1 MKIKEVKN
9 NDSHRIILERRKKID
24 LLKESG
30 NNYVNDFSGNIRC
43 EQIRKI
49 SNDKNIIDNEK
60 KKFVVMG
67 RMMSKRIMGKSSFAN
82 IKDSSGSIQF
92 YVDKKKFTEDQFK
105 IFKNSDIGD
114 IIYVEGYLFKTKTN
128 ELTLFAVDFNL
139 VTKSLRPL
147 PEKFHG
153 LSDQEIKYRKRYLD
167 LICNKGSWDTFN
179 DRFKII
185 KAVRNYFDNLGF
197 VEVETPMMQKIPG
210 GATAKPFIT
219 HHNTLDMDLYM
230 RIAPELY
237 LKRLIVGGFEKIYE
251 INRNFRNEGVSSKHN
266 PEFTMIE
273 FYQTYCNYS
282 DMMNITEDL
291 LRYVVNK
298 VKGVSLI
305 NYQGQNLDFG
315 KPFKRITLKESIL
328 EFENNLTKDDIDNID
343 KIKNYCSKENIDITK
358 HSSIG
363 EIQFALFEK
372 IVEPNL
378 LDPTFITEYPIEV
391 SPLARVNNENPL
403 IADRFEF
410 FIMGK
415 EIANGFSELND
426 PDDQRKRFENQAA
439 LKDGGNDEAMYF
451 DEDYI
456 EAFEHGMPPTAGEGI
471 GIDRLVMIRTD
482 SPSIRDVLLF
492 PLMR

>member
-1 MKIKEVKN
+1 MEDKN
-9 NDSHRIILERRKKID
+9 NDSHRLILERRKKLD

-30 NNYVNDFSGNIRC
+30 NNYLNDFSGNISC

-197 VEVETPMMQKIPG
+197 IEVETPMMQKIPG

-378 LDPTFITEYPIEV
+378 LDPTFVTEYPIEV

-456 EAFEHGMPPTAGEGI
+456 EALEHGMPPTAGEGI
-471 GIDRLVMIRTD
+471 GIDRLVMILTD

>member
-1 MKIKEVKN
+1 MEDNK
-9 NDSHRIILERRKKID
+9 NDSHRLILERRKKLD
-24 LLKESG
+24 ALKESG
-30 NNYVNDFSGNIRC
+30 NNYLNNFSGNTSC
-43 EQIRKI
+43 NQIRKI
-49 SNDKNIIDNEK
+49 SNNDNIIGNEK
-60 KKFVVMG
+60 KRFIIMG

-82 IKDSSGSIQF
+82 IKDESGSMQF
-92 YVDKKKFTEDQFK
+92 YVDKKIFSEEQFQM
-105 IFKNSDIGD
+105 FKSSDIGD
-114 IIYVEGYLFKTKTN
+114 IIYVEGYLFKTKTD
-128 ELTLFAVDFNL
+128 ELTLFAGDFNL
-139 VTKSLRPL
+139 ITKSLRPL

-167 LICNKGSWDTFN
+167 LICNKDSWNTFN

-185 KAVRNYFDNLGF
+185 KAIRNFFDNAGF
-197 VEVETPMMQKIPG
+197 IEVETPMMQKIPG
-210 GATAKPFIT
+210 GATARPFIT
-219 HHNTLDMDLYM
+219 HHNTLDIDLYM

-273 FYQTYCNYS
+273 FYQTYCNYL
-282 DMMNITEDL
+282 DMMDATEEL
-291 LRYVVNK
+291 LKYVVNE
-298 VKGVSLI
+298 VKGKSII
-305 NYQGQNLDFG
+305 NYQGQDLDFG
-315 KPFKRITLKESIL
+315 KPFKRLTLKNSIL
-328 EFENNLTKDDIDNID
+328 EHEKSLKSDDIDDID
-343 KIKNYCSKENIDITK
+343 KLTNLCNKENIDISK
-358 HSSIG
+358 YSSIG

-378 LDPTFITEYPIEV
+378 LEPTFITEYPIEV
-391 SPLARVNNENPL
+391 SPLARVNNENSL

-426 PDDQRKRFENQAA
+426 PDDQRRRFENQAA
-439 LKDGGNDEAMYF
+439 LKDDGDEEAMYF

-456 EAFEHGMPPTAGEGI
+456 EALEYGMPPTAGEGI
-471 GIDRLVMIRTD
+471 GIDRLVMILTN

>member
-1 MKIKEVKN
+1 MEDNK
-9 NDSHRIILERRKKID
+9 NDSHRLILERRKKLD
-24 LLKESG
+24 ALKESG
-30 NNYVNDFSGNIRC
+30 NNYLNNFSGNTSC
-43 EQIRKI
+43 NQIRKI
-49 SNDKNIIDNEK
+49 SNNDNIIGNEK
-60 KKFVVMG
+60 KRFIIMG

-82 IKDSSGSIQF
+82 IKDESGSMQF
-92 YVDKKKFTEDQFK
+92 YVDKKIFSEEQFQ
-105 IFKNSDIGD
+105 IFKSSDIGD
-114 IIYVEGYLFKTKTN
+114 IIYVEGYLFKTKTD
-128 ELTLFAVDFNL
+128 ELTLFASDFNL
-139 VTKSLRPL
+139 ITKSLRPL

-167 LICNKGSWDTFN
+167 LICNKDSWNTFN

-185 KAVRNYFDNLGF
+185 KAIRNFFDNEGF
-197 VEVETPMMQKIPG
+197 IEVETPMMQKIPG
-210 GATAKPFIT
+210 GATARPFIT
-219 HHNTLDMDLYM
+219 HHNTLDIDLYM

-273 FYQTYCNYS
+273 FYQTYCNYL
-282 DMMNITEDL
+282 DMMDVTEEL
-291 LRYVVNK
+291 LKYVVNE
-298 VKGVSLI
+298 VKGKSII
-305 NYQGQNLDFG
+305 NYQGQDLDFG
-315 KPFKRITLKESIL
+315 KPFKRLTLKNSIL
-328 EFENNLTKDDIDNID
+328 EHEKSLKSDDIDDID
-343 KIKNYCSKENIDITK
+343 KLTNLCNKENIDISK
-358 HSSIG
+358 YSSIG

-378 LDPTFITEYPIEV
+378 LEPTFITEYPIEV
-391 SPLARVNNENPL
+391 SPLARVNNENSL

-426 PDDQRKRFENQAA
+426 PDDQRRRFENQAA
-439 LKDGGNDEAMYF
+439 LKDDGDEEAMYF

-456 EAFEHGMPPTAGEGI
+456 EALEYGMPPTAGEGI
-471 GIDRLVMIRTD
+471 GIDRLVMILTN

>member
-1 MKIKEVKN
+1 MEDKN
-9 NDSHRIILERRKKID
+9 NDSHRLILERRKKLD

-30 NNYVNDFSGNIRC
+30 NNYLNDFSGNISC

-197 VEVETPMMQKIPG
+197 IEVETPMMQKIPG

-456 EAFEHGMPPTAGEGI
+456 EALEHGMPPTAGEGI
-471 GIDRLVMIRTD
+471 GIDRLVMIITD

>member
-1 MKIKEVKN
+1 
-9 NDSHRIILERRKKID
+9 
-24 LLKESG
+24 
-30 NNYVNDFSGNIRC
+30 
-43 EQIRKI
+43 
-49 SNDKNIIDNEK
+49 
-60 KKFVVMG
+60 MG

-82 IKDSSGSIQF
+82 IKDESGSMQF
-92 YVDKKKFTEDQFK
+92 YVDKKVFSAEQFK
-105 IFKNSDIGD
+105 IFKSSDIGD
-114 IIYVEGYLFKTKTN
+114 IIYVEGYLFKTKTD
-128 ELTLFAVDFNL
+128 ELTLFAGDFNL
-139 VTKSLRPL
+139 ITKSLRPL

-167 LICNKGSWDTFN
+167 LICNKDSWNTFN

-185 KAVRNYFDNLGF
+185 KAVRNFFDNKGF
-197 VEVETPMMQKIPG
+197 IEVETPMMQKIPG
-210 GATAKPFIT
+210 GATARPFVT
-219 HHNTLDMDLYM
+219 HHNTLNIDLYM

-273 FYQTYCNYS
+273 FYQTYCNYF
-282 DMMNITEDL
+282 DMMDTTEEL
-291 LRYVVNK
+291 LKYVVNQ
-298 VKGVSLI
+298 VKGKSLI
-305 NYQGQNLDFG
+305 NYQGHDLDFG
-315 KPFKRITLKESIL
+315 KPFKRMTLKNSIL
-328 EFENNLTKDDIDNID
+328 EHERSLKKDDINDID
-343 KIKNYCSKENIDITK
+343 KLTKFCNKENIDISK
-358 HSSIG
+358 YSSIG

-372 IVEPNL
+372 IVESNL
-378 LDPTFITEYPIEV
+378 LEPTFITEYPIEV
-391 SPLARVNNENPL
+391 SPLARVNNENSL

-439 LKDGGNDEAMYF
+439 LKDDGDEEAMYF

-456 EAFEHGMPPTAGEGI
+456 EALEYGMPPTAGEGI
-471 GIDRLVMIRTD
+471 GIDRLVMILTN

>member
-1 MKIKEVKN
+1 
-9 NDSHRIILERRKKID
+9 
-24 LLKESG
+24 
-30 NNYVNDFSGNIRC
+30 
-43 EQIRKI
+43 
-49 SNDKNIIDNEK
+49 
-60 KKFVVMG
+60 
-67 RMMSKRIMGKSSFAN
+67 
-82 IKDSSGSIQF
+82 
-92 YVDKKKFTEDQFK
+92 
-105 IFKNSDIGD
+105 
-114 IIYVEGYLFKTKTN
+114 
-128 ELTLFAVDFNL
+128 

-197 VEVETPMMQKIPG
+197 IEVETPMMQKIPG

-328 EFENNLTKDDIDNID
+328 ELKIILQKTILIILTK
-343 KIKNYCSKENIDITK
+343 
-358 HSSIG
+358 
-363 EIQFALFEK
+363 
-372 IVEPNL
+372 
-378 LDPTFITEYPIEV
+378 
-391 SPLARVNNENPL
+391 
-403 IADRFEF
+403 
-410 FIMGK
+410 
-415 EIANGFSELND
+415 
-426 PDDQRKRFENQAA
+426 
-439 LKDGGNDEAMYF
+439 
-451 DEDYI
+451 
-456 EAFEHGMPPTAGEGI
+456 
-471 GIDRLVMIRTD
+471 
-482 SPSIRDVLLF
+482 
-492 PLMR
+492 

>member
-1 MKIKEVKN
+1 MEDKN
-9 NDSHRIILERRKKID
+9 NDSHRLILERRKKLD

-30 NNYVNDFSGNIRC
+30 NNYLNDFSGNISC

-114 IIYVEGYLFKTKTN
+114 IIYVKGYLFKTKTN

-197 VEVETPMMQKIPG
+197 IEVETPMMQKIPG

-439 LKDGGNDEAMYF
+439 LKDSGNDEAMYF

-456 EAFEHGMPPTAGEGI
+456 EALEHGMPPTAGEGI
-471 GIDRLVMIRTD
+471 GIDRLVMILTD

>member
-1 MKIKEVKN
+1 MEDNK
-9 NDSHRIILERRKKID
+9 NDSHRLILERRKK
-24 LLKESG
+24 LNALKESG
-30 NNYVNDFSGNIRC
+30 NNYLNNFSGNTSC
-43 EQIRKI
+43 NQIRKI
-49 SNDKNIIDNEK
+49 SNNDNIIGNEK
-60 KKFVVMG
+60 KRFIIMG

-82 IKDSSGSIQF
+82 IKDESGSMQF
-92 YVDKKKFTEDQFK
+92 YVDKKIFSEEQFQ
-105 IFKNSDIGD
+105 IFKSSDIGD
-114 IIYVEGYLFKTKTN
+114 IIYVEGYLFKTKTD
-128 ELTLFAVDFNL
+128 ELTLFAGDFNL
-139 VTKSLRPL
+139 ITKSLRPL

-167 LICNKGSWDTFN
+167 LICNKDSWNTFN

-185 KAVRNYFDNLGF
+185 KAIRNFFDNAGF
-197 VEVETPMMQKIPG
+197 IEVETPMMQKIPG
-210 GATAKPFIT
+210 GATARPFIT
-219 HHNTLDMDLYM
+219 HHNTLDIDLYM

-273 FYQTYCNYS
+273 FYQTYCNYL
-282 DMMNITEDL
+282 DMMDATEEL
-291 LRYVVNK
+291 LKYVVNE
-298 VKGVSLI
+298 VKGKSII
-305 NYQGQNLDFG
+305 NYQGQDLDFG
-315 KPFKRITLKESIL
+315 KPFKRLTLKNSIL
-328 EFENNLTKDDIDNID
+328 EHEKSLKSDDIDDID
-343 KIKNYCSKENIDITK
+343 KLTNLCNKENIDISK
-358 HSSIG
+358 YSSIG

-378 LDPTFITEYPIEV
+378 LEPTFITEYPIEV
-391 SPLARVNNENPL
+391 SPLARVNNENSL

-426 PDDQRKRFENQAA
+426 PDDQRRRFENQAA
-439 LKDGGNDEAMYF
+439 LKDDGDEEAMYF

-456 EAFEHGMPPTAGEGI
+456 EALEYGMPPTAGEGI
-471 GIDRLVMIRTD
+471 GIDRLVMILTN

>member
-1 MKIKEVKN
+1 
-9 NDSHRIILERRKKID
+9 
-24 LLKESG
+24 LKESG
-30 NNYVNDFSGNIRC
+30 NNYLNDFSGNISC

-197 VEVETPMMQKIPG
+197 IEVETPMMQKIPG

-456 EAFEHGMPPTAGEGI
+456 EALEHGMPPTAGEGI
-471 GIDRLVMIRTD
+471 GIDRLVMILTD

>member
-1 MKIKEVKN
+1 MEDKS
-9 NDSHRIILERRKKID
+9 NDSHRLILERRKKLD

-30 NNYVNDFSGNIRC
+30 NNYLNDFSGNISC

-197 VEVETPMMQKIPG
+197 IEVETPMMQKIPG

-456 EAFEHGMPPTAGEGI
+456 EALEHGMPPTAGEGI
-471 GIDRLVMIRTD
+471 GIDRLVMILTD

>member
-1 MKIKEVKN
+1 MEDKK
-9 NDSHRIILERRKKID
+9 NDSHRLILERRKKLD

-30 NNYVNDFSGNIRC
+30 NNYLNDFSGNISC

-197 VEVETPMMQKIPG
+197 IEVETPMMQKIPG

-328 EFENNLTKDDIDNID
+328 EFENNLTKDDIDDID

-456 EAFEHGMPPTAGEGI
+456 EALEHGMPPTAGEGI
-471 GIDRLVMIRTD
+471 GIDRLVMILTD

>member
-1 MKIKEVKN
+1 MEDNK
-9 NDSHRIILERRKKID
+9 NDSHRLILERRKKLD
-24 LLKESG
+24 ALKESG
-30 NNYVNDFSGNIRC
+30 NNYLNNFSGNTSC

-49 SNDKNIIDNEK
+49 SNEDNIVDNEK
-60 KKFVVMG
+60 KRFIIMG

-82 IKDSSGSIQF
+82 IKDESGSMQF
-92 YVDKKKFTEDQFK
+92 YVDKKMFSAEQFK
-105 IFKNSDIGD
+105 IFKSSDIGD
-114 IIYVEGYLFKTKTN
+114 IIYVEGYLFKTKTD
-128 ELTLFAVDFNL
+128 ELTLFAGDFNL
-139 VTKSLRPL
+139 ITKSLRPL

-167 LICNKGSWDTFN
+167 LICNKDSWNTFN

-185 KAVRNYFDNLGF
+185 KAVRNFFDNKGF
-197 VEVETPMMQKIPG
+197 IEVETPMMQKIPG
-210 GATAKPFIT
+210 GATARPFVT
-219 HHNTLDMDLYM
+219 HHNTLNIDLYM

-273 FYQTYCNYS
+273 FYQTYCNYF
-282 DMMNITEDL
+282 DMMDTTEEL
-291 LRYVVNK
+291 LKYVVNQ
-298 VKGVSLI
+298 VKGKSLI
-305 NYQGQNLDFG
+305 NYQGHDLDFG
-315 KPFKRITLKESIL
+315 KPFKRMTLKNSIL
-328 EFENNLTKDDIDNID
+328 EYERSLKKDDINDID
-343 KIKNYCSKENIDITK
+343 KLTKFCNKENIDISK
-358 HSSIG
+358 YSSIG

-372 IVEPNL
+372 IVESNL
-378 LDPTFITEYPIEV
+378 LEPTFITEYPIEV
-391 SPLARVNNENPL
+391 SPLARVNNENSL

-426 PDDQRKRFENQAA
+426 PDDQRRRFENQAA
-439 LKDGGNDEAMYF
+439 LKNDGDEEAMYF

-456 EAFEHGMPPTAGEGI
+456 EALEYGMPPTAGEGI
-471 GIDRLVMIRTD
+471 GIDRLVMILTN

>member
-1 MKIKEVKN
+1 MEDNK
-9 NDSHRIILERRKKID
+9 NDSHRLILERRKK
-24 LLKESG
+24 LNALKESG
-30 NNYVNDFSGNIRC
+30 NNYLNNFSGNTSC
-43 EQIRKI
+43 NQIRKI
-49 SNDKNIIDNEK
+49 SNNDNIIGNEK
-60 KKFVVMG
+60 KRFIIMG
-67 RMMSKRIMGKSSFAN
+67 RMMSKRVMGKSSFAN
-82 IKDSSGSIQF
+82 IKDESGSMQF
-92 YVDKKKFTEDQFK
+92 YVDKKIFSEEQFQ
-105 IFKNSDIGD
+105 IFKSSDIGD
-114 IIYVEGYLFKTKTN
+114 IIYVEGYLFKTKTD
-128 ELTLFAVDFNL
+128 ELTLFAGDFNL
-139 VTKSLRPL
+139 ITKALRPL

-167 LICNKGSWDTFN
+167 LICNKDSWNTFN

-185 KAVRNYFDNLGF
+185 KAIRNFFDNAGF
-197 VEVETPMMQKIPG
+197 IEVETPMMQKIPG
-210 GATAKPFIT
+210 GATARPFIT
-219 HHNTLDMDLYM
+219 HHNTLDIDLYM

-273 FYQTYCNYS
+273 FYQTYCNYL
-282 DMMNITEDL
+282 DMMDATEEL
-291 LRYVVNK
+291 LKYVVNE
-298 VKGVSLI
+298 VKGKSII
-305 NYQGQNLDFG
+305 NYQGQDLDFG
-315 KPFKRITLKESIL
+315 KPFKRLTLKNSIL
-328 EFENNLTKDDIDNID
+328 EHEKSLKSDDIDDID
-343 KIKNYCSKENIDITK
+343 KLTNLCNKENIDISK
-358 HSSIG
+358 YSSIG

-378 LDPTFITEYPIEV
+378 LEPTFITEYPIEV
-391 SPLARVNNENPL
+391 SPLARVNNENSL

-426 PDDQRKRFENQAA
+426 PDDQRRRFENQAA
-439 LKDGGNDEAMYF
+439 LKDDGDEEAMYF

-456 EAFEHGMPPTAGEGI
+456 EALEYGMPPTAGEGI
-471 GIDRLVMIRTD
+471 GIDRLVMILTN

>member
-1 MKIKEVKN
+1 MEDNK
-9 NDSHRIILERRKKID
+9 NDSHRLILERRKKLD
-24 LLKESG
+24 ELKESG
-30 NNYVNDFSGNIRC
+30 NNYLNNFSGNTSC

-49 SNDKNIIDNEK
+49 SNEDNIVDNEK
-60 KKFVVMG
+60 KRFIIMG

-82 IKDSSGSIQF
+82 IKDESGSMQF
-92 YVDKKKFTEDQFK
+92 YVDKKVFSAEQFK
-105 IFKNSDIGD
+105 IFKSSDIGD
-114 IIYVEGYLFKTKTN
+114 IIYVEGYLFKTKTD
-128 ELTLFAVDFNL
+128 ELTLFAGDFNL
-139 VTKSLRPL
+139 ITKSLRPL

-167 LICNKGSWDTFN
+167 LICNKDSWNTFN

-185 KAVRNYFDNLGF
+185 KAVRNFFDNKGF
-197 VEVETPMMQKIPG
+197 IEVETPMMQKIPG
-210 GATAKPFIT
+210 GATARPFVT
-219 HHNTLDMDLYM
+219 HHNTLNIDLYM

-273 FYQTYCNYS
+273 FYQTYCNYL
-282 DMMNITEDL
+282 DMMDTTEEL
-291 LRYVVNK
+291 LKYVVNQ
-298 VKGVSLI
+298 VKGKSLI
-305 NYQGQNLDFG
+305 NYQGHDLDFG
-315 KPFKRITLKESIL
+315 KPFKRMTLKNSIL
-328 EFENNLTKDDIDNID
+328 EHEKSLKKDDINDID
-343 KIKNYCSKENIDITK
+343 KLTKFCNKENIDISK
-358 HSSIG
+358 YSSIG

-372 IVEPNL
+372 IVESNL
-378 LDPTFITEYPIEV
+378 LEPTFITEYPIEV
-391 SPLARVNNENPL
+391 SPLARVNNENSL

-426 PDDQRKRFENQAA
+426 PDDQRRRFENQAA
-439 LKDGGNDEAMYF
+439 LKNDGDEEAMYF

-456 EAFEHGMPPTAGEGI
+456 EALEYGMPPTAGEGI
-471 GIDRLVMIRTD
+471 GIDRLVMILTN

>member
-1 MKIKEVKN
+1 MEDNK
-9 NDSHRIILERRKKID
+9 NDSHRLILERRKKLD
-24 LLKESG
+24 VLKESG
-30 NNYVNDFSGNIRC
+30 NNYLNNFSGNTSC
-43 EQIRKI
+43 NQIRKI
-49 SNDKNIIDNEK
+49 SNNDNIIGNEK
-60 KKFVVMG
+60 KRFIIMG

-82 IKDSSGSIQF
+82 IKDESGSMQF
-92 YVDKKKFTEDQFK
+92 YVDKKIFSEEQFQT
-105 IFKNSDIGD
+105 FKSSDIGD
-114 IIYVEGYLFKTKTN
+114 IIYVEGYLFKTKTD
-128 ELTLFAVDFNL
+128 ELTLFAGDFNL
-139 VTKSLRPL
+139 ITKSLRPL

-167 LICNKGSWDTFN
+167 LICNKDSWNTFN

-185 KAVRNYFDNLGF
+185 KAIRNFFDNAGF
-197 VEVETPMMQKIPG
+197 IEVETPMMQKIPG
-210 GATAKPFIT
+210 GATARPFIT
-219 HHNTLDMDLYM
+219 HHNTLDIDLYM

-273 FYQTYCNYS
+273 FYQTYCNYL
-282 DMMNITEDL
+282 DMMDATEEL
-291 LRYVVNK
+291 LKYVVNE
-298 VKGVSLI
+298 VKGKSII
-305 NYQGQNLDFG
+305 NYQGQDLDFG
-315 KPFKRITLKESIL
+315 KPFKRLTLKNSIL
-328 EFENNLTKDDIDNID
+328 EHEKSLKSDDIDDID
-343 KIKNYCSKENIDITK
+343 KLTNLCNKENIDISK
-358 HSSIG
+358 YSSIG

-378 LDPTFITEYPIEV
+378 LEPTFITEYPIEV
-391 SPLARVNNENPL
+391 SPLARVNNENSL

-426 PDDQRKRFENQAA
+426 PDDQRRRFENQAA
-439 LKDGGNDEAMYF
+439 LKDDGDEEAMYF

-456 EAFEHGMPPTAGEGI
+456 EALEYGMPPTAGEGI
-471 GIDRLVMIRTD
+471 GIDRLVMILTN

>member
-1 MKIKEVKN
+1 MEDNK
-9 NDSHRIILERRKKID
+9 NDSHRLILERRKKLD
-24 LLKESG
+24 ALKESG
-30 NNYVNDFSGNIRC
+30 NNYLNNFSGNTSC
-43 EQIRKI
+43 EQIRKV
-49 SNDKNIIDNEK
+49 SNEDNIVDNEK
-60 KKFVVMG
+60 KRFIIMG

-82 IKDSSGSIQF
+82 IKDESGSMQF
-92 YVDKKKFTEDQFK
+92 YVDKKVFSAEQFK
-105 IFKNSDIGD
+105 IFKSSDIGD
-114 IIYVEGYLFKTKTN
+114 IIYVEGYLFKTKTD
-128 ELTLFAVDFNL
+128 ELTLFAGDFNL
-139 VTKSLRPL
+139 ITKSLRPL

-167 LICNKGSWDTFN
+167 LICNKDSWNTFN

-185 KAVRNYFDNLGF
+185 KAVRNFFDNKGF
-197 VEVETPMMQKIPG
+197 IEVETPMMQKIPG
-210 GATAKPFIT
+210 GATARPFVT
-219 HHNTLDMDLYM
+219 HHNTLNIDLYM

-273 FYQTYCNYS
+273 FYQTYCNYL
-282 DMMNITEDL
+282 DMMDTTEEL
-291 LRYVVNK
+291 LKYVVNQ
-298 VKGVSLI
+298 VKGKSLI
-305 NYQGQNLDFG
+305 NYQGHDLDFG
-315 KPFKRITLKESIL
+315 KPFKRMTLKNSIL
-328 EFENNLTKDDIDNID
+328 EHERSLKKDDINDID
-343 KIKNYCSKENIDITK
+343 KLTKFCNKENIDISK
-358 HSSIG
+358 YSSIG

-372 IVEPNL
+372 IVESNL
-378 LDPTFITEYPIEV
+378 LEPTFITEYPIEV
-391 SPLARVNNENPL
+391 SPLARVNNENSL

-426 PDDQRKRFENQAA
+426 PDDQRRRFENQAA
-439 LKDGGNDEAMYF
+439 LKDDGDEEAMYF

-456 EAFEHGMPPTAGEGI
+456 EALEYGMPPTAGEGI
-471 GIDRLVMIRTD
+471 GIDRLVMILTN

>member
-1 MKIKEVKN
+1 MEDNK
-9 NDSHRIILERRKKID
+9 NDSHRLILERRKKLD
-24 LLKESG
+24 ALKESG
-30 NNYVNDFSGNIRC
+30 NNYLNNFSGNTSC

-49 SNDKNIIDNEK
+49 SNEDNIVDNEK
-60 KKFVVMG
+60 KRFIIMG

-82 IKDSSGSIQF
+82 IKDESGSMQF
-92 YVDKKKFTEDQFK
+92 YVDKKVFSAEQFK
-105 IFKNSDIGD
+105 IFKSSDIGD
-114 IIYVEGYLFKTKTN
+114 IIYVEGYLFKTKTD
-128 ELTLFAVDFNL
+128 ELTLFAGDFNL
-139 VTKSLRPL
+139 ITKSLRPL

-167 LICNKGSWDTFN
+167 LICNKDSWNTFN

-185 KAVRNYFDNLGF
+185 KAVRNFFDNKGF
-197 VEVETPMMQKIPG
+197 IEVETPMMQKIPG
-210 GATAKPFIT
+210 GATARPFVT
-219 HHNTLDMDLYM
+219 HHNALNIDLYM

-273 FYQTYCNYS
+273 FYQTYCNYF
-282 DMMNITEDL
+282 DMMDTTEEL
-291 LRYVVNK
+291 LKYVVNQ
-298 VKGVSLI
+298 VKGKSLI
-305 NYQGQNLDFG
+305 NYQGHDLDFG
-315 KPFKRITLKESIL
+315 KPFKRMTLKNSIL
-328 EFENNLTKDDIDNID
+328 EHERSLKKDDINDID
-343 KIKNYCSKENIDITK
+343 KLTKFCNKENIDISK
-358 HSSIG
+358 YSSIG

-372 IVEPNL
+372 IVESNL
-378 LDPTFITEYPIEV
+378 LEPTFITEYPIEV
-391 SPLARVNNENPL
+391 SPLARVNNENSL

-426 PDDQRKRFENQAA
+426 PDDQRRRFENQAA
-439 LKDGGNDEAMYF
+439 LKDDGDEEAMYF

-456 EAFEHGMPPTAGEGI
+456 EALEYGMPPTAGEGI
-471 GIDRLVMIRTD
+471 GIDRLVMILTN

>member
-1 MKIKEVKN
+1 MEDNK
-9 NDSHRIILERRKKID
+9 NDSHRLILERRKKLD
-24 LLKESG
+24 ALKESG
-30 NNYVNDFSGNIRC
+30 NNYLNNFSGNTSC
-43 EQIRKI
+43 EQIRKV
-49 SNDKNIIDNEK
+49 SNEDNIVDNEK
-60 KKFVVMG
+60 KRFIIMG

-82 IKDSSGSIQF
+82 IKDESGSMQF
-92 YVDKKKFTEDQFK
+92 YVDKKMFSAEQFE
-105 IFKNSDIGD
+105 IFKSSDIGD
-114 IIYVEGYLFKTKTN
+114 IIYVEGYLFKTKTD
-128 ELTLFAVDFNL
+128 ELTLFAGDFNL
-139 VTKSLRPL
+139 ITKSLRPL

-167 LICNKGSWDTFN
+167 LICNKDSWNTFN

-185 KAVRNYFDNLGF
+185 KAVRNFFDNKGF
-197 VEVETPMMQKIPG
+197 IEVETPMMQKIPG
-210 GATAKPFIT
+210 GATARPFVT
-219 HHNTLDMDLYM
+219 HHNTLNIDLYM

-273 FYQTYCNYS
+273 FYQTYCNYL
-282 DMMNITEDL
+282 DMMDTTEEL
-291 LRYVVNK
+291 LKYVVNQ
-298 VKGVSLI
+298 VKGKSLI
-305 NYQGQNLDFG
+305 NYQGHDLDFG
-315 KPFKRITLKESIL
+315 KPFKRMTLKNSIL
-328 EFENNLTKDDIDNID
+328 EHERSLKKDDINDID
-343 KIKNYCSKENIDITK
+343 KLTKFCNKENIDISK
-358 HSSIG
+358 YSSIG

-372 IVEPNL
+372 IVESNL
-378 LDPTFITEYPIEV
+378 LEPTFITEYPIEV
-391 SPLARVNNENPL
+391 SPLARVNNENSL

-426 PDDQRKRFENQAA
+426 PDDQRRRFENQAA
-439 LKDGGNDEAMYF
+439 LKDDGDEEAMYF

-456 EAFEHGMPPTAGEGI
+456 EALEYGMPPTAGEGI
-471 GIDRLVMIRTD
+471 GIDRLVMILTN

>member
-1 MKIKEVKN
+1 MEDNK
-9 NDSHRIILERRKKID
+9 NDSHRLILERRKKLD
-24 LLKESG
+24 ALKESG
-30 NNYVNDFSGNIRC
+30 NNYLNNFSGNTSC

-49 SNDKNIIDNEK
+49 SNDDNIIDNEK
-60 KKFVVMG
+60 KRFIIMG

-82 IKDSSGSIQF
+82 IKDESGSMQF
-92 YVDKKKFTEDQFK
+92 YVDKKIFSAEQFK
-105 IFKNSDIGD
+105 IFKSSDIGD

-128 ELTLFAVDFNL
+128 ELTLFAGDFNL
-139 VTKSLRPL
+139 ITKSLRPL

-167 LICNKGSWDTFN
+167 LICNEDSWNTFN

-185 KAVRNYFDNLGF
+185 KAVRTFFDNKGF
-197 VEVETPMMQKIPG
+197 IEVETPMMQKIPG
-210 GATAKPFIT
+210 GATARPFVT
-219 HHNTLDMDLYM
+219 HHNTLDIDLYM

-273 FYQTYCNYS
+273 FYQTYCNYF
-282 DMMNITEDL
+282 DMMDATEEL
-291 LRYVVNK
+291 LKYVVNQ
-298 VKGVSLI
+298 VKGKSLI
-305 NYQGQNLDFG
+305 NYQGHDLDFS
-315 KPFKRITLKESIL
+315 KPFKRLTLKDSIL
-328 EFENNLTKDDIDNID
+328 EHEKSLKKDDINDID
-343 KIKNYCSKENIDITK
+343 KLTKFCNKENIDISK
-358 HSSIG
+358 YSSIG

-372 IVEPNL
+372 IVESNL
-378 LDPTFITEYPIEV
+378 LEPTFITEYPIEV
-391 SPLARVNNENPL
+391 SPLARVNNENSL

-426 PDDQRKRFENQAA
+426 PDDQRRRFENQAA
-439 LKDGGNDEAMYF
+439 LKDDGDEEAMYF

-456 EAFEHGMPPTAGEGI
+456 EALEYGMPPTAGEGI
-471 GIDRLVMIRTD
+471 GIDRLVMILTN
-482 SPSIRDVLLF
+482 SPTIRDVLLF

>member
-1 MKIKEVKN
+1 MEDNK
-9 NDSHRIILERRKKID
+9 NDSHRLILERRKK
-24 LLKESG
+24 LNALKESG
-30 NNYVNDFSGNIRC
+30 NNYLNNFSGNTSC
-43 EQIRKI
+43 NQIRKI
-49 SNDKNIIDNEK
+49 SNNDNIIGNEK
-60 KKFVVMG
+60 KRFIIMG

-82 IKDSSGSIQF
+82 IKDESGSMQF
-92 YVDKKKFTEDQFK
+92 YVDKKIFSEEQFQ
-105 IFKNSDIGD
+105 IFKSSDIGD
-114 IIYVEGYLFKTKTN
+114 IIYVEGYLFKTKTD
-128 ELTLFAVDFNL
+128 ELTLFAGDFNL
-139 VTKSLRPL
+139 ITKSLRPL

-167 LICNKGSWDTFN
+167 LICNKNSWNTFN

-185 KAVRNYFDNLGF
+185 KAIRNFFDNAGF
-197 VEVETPMMQKIPG
+197 IEVETPMMQKIPG
-210 GATAKPFIT
+210 GATARPFIT
-219 HHNTLDMDLYM
+219 HHNTLDIDLYM

-273 FYQTYCNYS
+273 FYQTYCNYL
-282 DMMNITEDL
+282 DMMDATEEL
-291 LRYVVNK
+291 LKYVVNE
-298 VKGVSLI
+298 VKGKSII
-305 NYQGQNLDFG
+305 NYQGQDLDFG
-315 KPFKRITLKESIL
+315 KPFKRLTLKNSIL
-328 EFENNLTKDDIDNID
+328 EHEKSLKSDDIDDID
-343 KIKNYCSKENIDITK
+343 KLTNLCNKENIDISK
-358 HSSIG
+358 YSSIG

-378 LDPTFITEYPIEV
+378 LEPTFITEYPIEV
-391 SPLARVNNENPL
+391 SPLARVNNENSL

-426 PDDQRKRFENQAA
+426 PDDQRRRFENQAA
-439 LKDGGNDEAMYF
+439 LKDDGDEEAMYF

-456 EAFEHGMPPTAGEGI
+456 EALEYGMPPTAGEGI
-471 GIDRLVMIRTD
+471 GIDRLVMILTN

>member
-1 MKIKEVKN
+1 MEDNK
-9 NDSHRIILERRKKID
+9 NDSHRLILERRKKLD
-24 LLKESG
+24 ELKESG
-30 NNYVNDFSGNIRC
+30 NNYLNNFSGNTSC
-43 EQIRKI
+43 EKIRKI
-49 SNDKNIIDNEK
+49 SNEDNIVDNEK
-60 KKFVVMG
+60 KRFIIMG

-82 IKDSSGSIQF
+82 IKDESGSMQF
-92 YVDKKKFTEDQFK
+92 YVDKKVFSAEQFK
-105 IFKNSDIGD
+105 IFKSSDIGD
-114 IIYVEGYLFKTKTN
+114 IIYVEGYLFKTKTD
-128 ELTLFAVDFNL
+128 ELTLFAGDFNL
-139 VTKSLRPL
+139 ITKSLRPL

-167 LICNKGSWDTFN
+167 LICNKDSWNTFN

-185 KAVRNYFDNLGF
+185 KAVRNFFDNKGF
-197 VEVETPMMQKIPG
+197 IEVETPMMQKIPG
-210 GATAKPFIT
+210 GATARPFVT
-219 HHNTLDMDLYM
+219 HHNTLNIDLYM

-273 FYQTYCNYS
+273 FYQTYCNYL
-282 DMMNITEDL
+282 DMMDTTEEL
-291 LRYVVNK
+291 LKYVVNQ
-298 VKGVSLI
+298 VKGKSLI
-305 NYQGQNLDFG
+305 NYQGHDLDFG
-315 KPFKRITLKESIL
+315 KPFKRMTLKNSIL
-328 EFENNLTKDDIDNID
+328 EHERSLKKDDINDID
-343 KIKNYCSKENIDITK
+343 KLTKFCNKENIDISK
-358 HSSIG
+358 YSSIG

-372 IVEPNL
+372 IVESNL
-378 LDPTFITEYPIEV
+378 LEPTFITEYPIEV
-391 SPLARVNNENPL
+391 SPLARVNNENSL

-426 PDDQRKRFENQAA
+426 PDDQRRRFENQAA
-439 LKDGGNDEAMYF
+439 LKDDGDEEAMYF

-456 EAFEHGMPPTAGEGI
+456 EALEYGMPPTAGEGI
-471 GIDRLVMIRTD
+471 GIDRLVMILTN

>member
-1 MKIKEVKN
+1 MEDNK
-9 NDSHRIILERRKKID
+9 NDSHRLILERRKKLD
-24 LLKESG
+24 ALKESG
-30 NNYVNDFSGNIRC
+30 NNYLNNFSGNTSC
-43 EQIRKI
+43 KQIRKI
-49 SNDKNIIDNEK
+49 SNNDNIIGNEK
-60 KKFVVMG
+60 KRFIIMG

-82 IKDSSGSIQF
+82 IKDESGSMQF
-92 YVDKKKFTEDQFK
+92 YVDKKIFSEEQFQ
-105 IFKNSDIGD
+105 IFKSSDIGD
-114 IIYVEGYLFKTKTN
+114 IIYVEGYLFKTKTD
-128 ELTLFAVDFNL
+128 ELTLFAGDFNL
-139 VTKSLRPL
+139 ITKSLRPL

-167 LICNKGSWDTFN
+167 LICNKDSWNTFN

-185 KAVRNYFDNLGF
+185 KAIRNFFDNAGF
-197 VEVETPMMQKIPG
+197 IEVETPMMQKIPG
-210 GATAKPFIT
+210 GATARPFIT
-219 HHNTLDMDLYM
+219 HHNTLDIDLYM

-273 FYQTYCNYS
+273 FYQTYCNYL
-282 DMMNITEDL
+282 DMMDATEEL
-291 LRYVVNK
+291 LKYVVNE
-298 VKGVSLI
+298 VKGKSII
-305 NYQGQNLDFG
+305 NYQGQDLDFG
-315 KPFKRITLKESIL
+315 KPFKRLTLKNSILEHEKSLKSDNIDDIDKLTNLCNKESI
-328 EFENNLTKDDIDNID
+328 DI
-343 KIKNYCSKENIDITK
+343 SKY
-358 HSSIG
+358 SSIG

-378 LDPTFITEYPIEV
+378 LEPTFITEYPIEV
-391 SPLARVNNENPL
+391 SPLARVNNENSL

-426 PDDQRKRFENQAA
+426 PDDQRRRFENQAA
-439 LKDGGNDEAMYF
+439 LKDDGDEEAMYF

-456 EAFEHGMPPTAGEGI
+456 EALEYGMPPTAGEGI
-471 GIDRLVMIRTD
+471 GIDRLVMILTN

>member
-1 MKIKEVKN
+1 MEDKK
-9 NDSHRIILERRKKID
+9 NDSHRLILERRKKLD

-30 NNYVNDFSGNIRC
+30 NNYLNDFSGNISC

-153 LSDQEIKYRKRYLD
+153 LSDQEIKYRKRYID

-197 VEVETPMMQKIPG
+197 IEVETPMMQKIPG

-456 EAFEHGMPPTAGEGI
+456 EALEHGMPPTAGEGI
-471 GIDRLVMIRTD
+471 GIDRLVMILTD

>member
-1 MKIKEVKN
+1 MEDKN
-9 NDSHRIILERRKKID
+9 NDSHRLILERRKKLD

-30 NNYVNDFSGNIRC
+30 NNYLNDFSGNISC

-197 VEVETPMMQKIPG
+197 IEVETPMMQKIPG

-328 EFENNLTKDDIDNID
+328 EFENNLTKDDIDNIG

-456 EAFEHGMPPTAGEGI
+456 EALEHGMPPTAGEGI
-471 GIDRLVMIRTD
+471 GIDRLVMILTD